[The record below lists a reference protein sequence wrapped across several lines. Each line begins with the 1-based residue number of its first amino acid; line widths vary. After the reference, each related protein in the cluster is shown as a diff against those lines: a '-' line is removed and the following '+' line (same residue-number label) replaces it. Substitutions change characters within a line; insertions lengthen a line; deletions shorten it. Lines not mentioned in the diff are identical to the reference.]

1 MCSERTWASRVIG
14 HCNVEKTMV
23 IRVREVKAD
32 MAGGLAQ
39 IDLGLGIA
47 KDGLRGVKRALTL
60 ALIYVSASA

>member
-1 MCSERTWASRVIG
+1 
-14 HCNVEKTMV
+14 MV

-32 MAGGLAQ
+32 MASGLAQ